1 MGEDML
7 TTSVPQID
15 LVPTLSVLLSLP
27 IPTTNLGKIIPAL
40 LQNMPVSQQL
50 YALYYNCK
58 QVAAQFENNI
68 VNSATQ
74 GQWKFI

>member
-1 MGEDML
+1 MWKDML
-7 TTSVPQID
+7 TANVPQID

-27 IPTTNLGKIIPAL
+27 IPTTNLGKMIPAL
-40 LQNMPVSQQL
+40 LHNIPVSQQL

-58 QVAAQFENNI
+58 QVAAQFENSI

>member
-1 MGEDML
+1 M
-7 TTSVPQID
+7 
-15 LVPTLSVLLSLP
+15 
-27 IPTTNLGKIIPAL
+27 IPAL
-40 LQNMPVSQQL
+40 LHNMPVSQQL

-58 QVAAQFENNI
+58 QVAAQFDNNI